1 MAALRNTT
9 RMRNRSVDN
18 RPELTTNLSGES
30 FTQWYWL
37 KEELVVFCR
46 GNNIPTSGSKI
57 ELTNRIKEFL
67 DSGEV
72 KTSMTMAKSRS
83 SKTVAVITLDS
94 VIEDNFVCSEKHRAF
109 FKDQIG
115 SSFSFNVAFQKWLK
129 SNSGKTYR
137 DAVDAYHEIK
147 KNSKNGRKNIDRQFE
162 YNTYVRDFFEHNKGL
177 SLDDAIRCWKYKK
190 SLPGHNRY
198 EDSDLDVL

>member
-1 MAALRNTT
+1 M
-9 RMRNRSVDN
+9 DK
-18 RPELTTNLSGES
+18 RPELTTALSGSS
-30 FTQWYWL
+30 FAKWYWL
-37 KEELVVFCR
+37 KEELAGFCR
-46 GNNIPTSGSKI
+46 ANNIPSSGSKI
-57 ELTNRIKEFL
+57 ELTNRIIEFL

-72 KTSMTMAKSRS
+72 KAEVPCKKRKTSN
-83 SKTVAVITLDS
+83 TVSEITLDS

-109 FKDQIG
+109 FKEQIG

-129 SNSGKTYR
+129 SNSGKTYS
-137 DAVDAYHEIK
+137 DAIEAYKEIK

-177 SLDDAIRCWKYKK
+177 SLDDAIRCWKHKK

-198 EDSDLDVL
+198 EDSDLEILGYNK